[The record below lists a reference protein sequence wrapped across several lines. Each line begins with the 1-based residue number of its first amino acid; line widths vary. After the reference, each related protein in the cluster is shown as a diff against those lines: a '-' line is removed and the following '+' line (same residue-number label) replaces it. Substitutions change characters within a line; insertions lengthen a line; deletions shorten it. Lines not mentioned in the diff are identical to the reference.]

1 MDIKRIPSSALD
13 GYLTA
18 IKRPLDAV
26 ARRTRQG
33 GTDFSP
39 AELLLDRVDATVRET
54 VGRLLGDQT
63 LQDDARRR
71 RLAASERERALELKA
86 KAEAKTQQAD
96 QEFSQRQQAAE
107 QRRQQA
113 EQRAQEEKQR
123 IEQEKQAK
131 EREVAK
137 VATQRKTASRKVAS
151 TVEGAV
157 SDKADKARLQQ
168 LQTEAEALKE
178 EERALG
184 AQAAAS
190 TLADAAGKAK
200 ASRKNGN

>member
-1 MDIKRIPSSALD
+1 MDIKRIPGSALD
-13 GYLTA
+13 GYLSV
-18 IKRPLDAV
+18 IKRPIDAV

-33 GTDFSP
+33 DAAFSP
-39 AELLLDRVDATVRET
+39 AELLVDRVDATVRET
-54 VGRLLGDQT
+54 VGRLFGDQA

-86 KAEAKTQQAD
+86 AAEAKTQQAD
-96 QEFSQRQQAAE
+96 QEFAQRQQAAE

-113 EQRAQEEKQR
+113 EKRAQEEKQR

-131 EREVAK
+131 EREVTK

-157 SDKADKARLQQ
+157 SDKADRARLQQ
-168 LQTEAEALKE
+168 LRTEADALKE
-178 EERALG
+178 EEQALG